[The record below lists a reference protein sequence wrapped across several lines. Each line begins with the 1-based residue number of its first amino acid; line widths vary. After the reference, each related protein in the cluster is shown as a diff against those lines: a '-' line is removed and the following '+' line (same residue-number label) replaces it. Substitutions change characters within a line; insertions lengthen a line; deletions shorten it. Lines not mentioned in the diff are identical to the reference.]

1 MFNKSPMMAGA
12 AMAPLPIPTVN
23 AKKMILK
30 KDAAQIASLNHD
42 TNHIKPII
50 NVGVKMDGANDTKM
64 IQVPLNDYLELKKK
78 VQTLS
83 KQCTE
88 SEARLMALEKHCG
101 LR

>member
-1 MFNKSPMMAGA
+1 MTAGGPM
-12 AMAPLPIPTVN
+12 PTQSVQSVN

-30 KDAAQIASLNHD
+30 KDAAQMASLND
-42 TNHIKPII
+42 MNHIKPII
-50 NVGVKMDGANDTKM
+50 STAVKIEKGNDTKM

-88 SEARLMALEKHCG
+88 TESRLMALEKHCG